1 MKMELS
7 PVKASFD
14 IKADLTP
21 LANAGANLIDSPR
34 KGIGKVLN
42 TWMGRWFA
50 KTDRDIALLNAQTIR
65 DCQLIAEG
73 KMEYREGKLLSVP
86 DLSSVKDVYTVLHA
100 LNHQADAKRLGAAIT
115 EVARQLADIPDDQI
129 SDEPLSQTFFNRW
142 RREAEMIDEEDLR
155 QFWAK
160 LLVEET
166 KAPHSI
172 SPRTLHVARDLLR
185 EDAVLFERVARCV
198 FDDTLVVDGN
208 SIPPNCSYL
217 EKIQLQDA
225 RLVGIEDSRREFRV
239 HSDGRSGKS
248 CADIVFQNDGYL
260 IRCFGNEV
268 HVSCHVLTTAGIE
281 LMKILSIRRTQEDI
295 VAIAKTI
302 ADQKKHSL
310 VEVHKVTSIEPGD
323 SGGFGYRYEIDPVWT
338 TKKA

>member
-1 MKMELS
+1 MELS
-7 PVKASFD
+7 PVKANLD
-14 IKADLTP
+14 AKADLTP

-73 KMEYREGKLLSVP
+73 KMEYREGKLLPVP

-155 QFWAK
+155 QFWAS

-166 KAPHSI
+166 KQPGSI
-172 SPRTLHVARDLLR
+172 SPRTLDVARNLSRD
-185 EDAVLFERVARCV
+185 EAKLFEQMVKDV
-198 FDDTLVVDGN
+198 FEKALIVDGK
-208 SIPPNCSYL
+208 SVPPGCGYID
-217 EKIQLQDA
+217 KIRLQDA
-225 RLVGIEDSRREFRV
+225 GLVGSEDSQREFQV
-239 HSDGRSGKS
+239 HSDGGSGKPF
-248 CADIVFQNDGYL
+248 ADIVFQDDRYL
-260 IRCFGNEV
+260 IRCFGDKV
-268 HVSCHVLTTAGIE
+268 QVSCHVLTTAGVE
-281 LMKILSIRRTQEDI
+281 LMKILSVRRTQEDV
-295 VAIAKTI
+295 VAIAKAI

-338 TKKA
+338 TKKV